1 MFRLSNV
8 LKSLDSQMTFQNF
21 DVTFLIGRTND
32 SRQLDDK
39 VFDSVNY
46 GT

>member
-8 LKSLDSQMTFQNF
+8 LKSLDSRVPFQNF
-21 DVTFLIGRTND
+21 DVIFLIGRTND
-32 SRQLDDK
+32 SRQLNDK